1 MKKVI
6 MSTGD
11 KGGAGKSM
19 TARLIGEIL
28 TETRPGNL
36 LFFDGDSANPDLEAI
51 FENREKVFMFSPRDS
66 ESIDRLIDSIFSAP
80 EGAVILMDMPA
91 GAGEHLKNEVE
102 MFSAI
107 FAEPGIDC
115 EIIWTMNTDETG
127 IIQLGYMMT
136 AFEDVPA
143 RYTVVKNQFYGEDFS
158 RWERSSVRKKLMEKS
173 PETKE
178 VFIPKIE
185 KRILE
190 TVGNLSFEKAV
201 KREYKDVS
209 FSASHRLA
217 GDYKKAK
224 LAFDHL
230 VSEPVTKTPKK
241 TEAK

>member
-28 TETRPGNL
+28 TEERPGDL
-36 LFFDGDSANPDLEAI
+36 LFFDGDSANPDLESI
-51 FENREKVFMFSPRDS
+51 FEDRESVFLFSPRDS

-80 EGAVILMDMPA
+80 DGAVILLDMPA
-91 GAGEHLKNEVE
+91 GAGEHLKNEVD

-115 EIIWTMNTDETG
+115 EIVWTMNTDETG
-127 IIQLGYMMT
+127 IIQLGYMMA

-143 RYTVVKNQFYGEDFS
+143 RYTIVKNQFYGEDFS
-158 RWERSSVRKKLMEKS
+158 RWEGSSVRKNLLKKH

-178 VFIPKIE
+178 AFIPKIE

-190 TVGNLSFEKAV
+190 AVGNLSFEKAI

-209 FSASHRLA
+209 FSTSHRLS

-224 LAFDHL
+224 SAFNHL
-230 VSEPVTKTPKK
+230 VPEKATKPSKK
-241 TEAK
+241 AEAE